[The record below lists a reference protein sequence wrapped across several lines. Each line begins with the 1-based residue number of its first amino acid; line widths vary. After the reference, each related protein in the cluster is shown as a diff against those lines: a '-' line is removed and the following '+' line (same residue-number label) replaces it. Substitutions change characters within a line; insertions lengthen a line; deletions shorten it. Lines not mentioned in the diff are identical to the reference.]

1 MFMLIVITAI
11 IGLVVG
17 WLTYNPFWGLATWVL
32 LGGGFILQGLRKIL
46 AQPPHK
52 AIRTILG
59 KRQDNKVVNEGFG
72 IFPLY
77 PWWHG
82 FIPINVTKVNQDLP
96 EQLVRTPDRAESS
109 VPISLTWTPNKN
121 DPKSLIEFLNTG
133 GENGVKTILEDI
145 VRERLREWAFSI
157 DEGPKDWQE
166 LMGAR
171 EEAVA
176 ILLKAIVGKELTAI
190 PTSAQSI
197 PTSIWLKYFVSPRK
211 TLTENEQRVV
221 GKDWGNVDKLLSTL
235 ESENPDETEKIKKAV
250 EDRRKEIKLAQQG
263 NGNFAFSQLGII
275 LNRLNIGEIKPKGE
289 LAKIAEIEARETQER
304 KGEVFEV
311 DTDLMKARRL
321 VEAAKEK
328 GEDLSLQ
335 QAFQIIMEWKATRE
349 GRGFTIPG
357 LSPAVGEI
365 LKAILGRG

>member
-1 MFMLIVITAI
+1 MFILIVIAAI
-11 IGLVVG
+11 IGLVIG

-32 LGGGFILQGLRKIL
+32 LGGGFILQSLRKIP

-52 AIRTILG
+52 GILIIWG
-59 KRQDNKVVNEGFG
+59 KRQETIKDEGWNS
-72 IFPLY
+72 FPLY

-96 EQLVRTPDRAESS
+96 EQLVRTPDRAESGI
-109 VPISLTWTPNKN
+109 PISLTWTPDKN

-133 GENGVKTILEDI
+133 GENGIKTILEDI

-176 ILLKAIVGKELTAI
+176 ILLKAIVGEELTAI
-190 PTSAQSI
+190 PPLAQSI
-197 PTSIWLKYFVSPRK
+197 PTSIWLKYFISPHK
-211 TLTENEQRVV
+211 TLTENEQKVA
-221 GKDWGNVDKLLSTL
+221 GKNWENVDELLHPL
-235 ESENPDETEKIKKAV
+235 QPDEVEKIKKAV

-275 LNRLNIGEIKPKGE
+275 LNRLNIGEIKPKGD
-289 LAKIAEIEARETQER
+289 LAKVAELEARETQER
-304 KGEVFEV
+304 KGEIFEV

-321 VEAAKEK
+321 VEVAKEK
-328 GEDLSLQ
+328 KENLSLQ

-357 LSPAVGEI
+357 LSLAVREN
-365 LKAILGRG
+365 LKAIFSKGVK